1 MPPNINPG
9 HAARRTS
16 TPGGTHPGVS
26 RMNWKNTDRL
36 GRRLVRL
43 PLSIARRAARVAMR
57 RGEVASAT
65 ALTTPISSPPVDPA
79 DNAADPRNVF
89 IKRVAEGKSFIDIG
103 GLSEVVYERV
113 SVAHAAG
120 ARDLA
125 LMDVEGPSCP
135 WWPQVRERLTGRG
148 VGECKF
154 ISGDIM
160 TSEVTTYDVVYS
172 SGVLYHLPSPVP
184 YLARLRQMT
193 RDYCILTSTTVP
205 TRLTVDRE
213 KLQLPSASMLVI
225 PALAGRERQLVV
237 EWFKRRGRDDVTYTE
252 ERFGGLRN
260 LTNYYPN
267 WFIPTV
273 AAFKAMAIC
282 AGFAIVDEGPVEAD
296 DLSYCLLL
304 RPD

>member
-1 MPPNINPG
+1 
-9 HAARRTS
+9 
-16 TPGGTHPGVS
+16 
-26 RMNWKNTDRL
+26 MNWKSTDRL

-43 PLSIARRAARVAMR
+43 PLSIARRVACVAKKH
-57 RGEVASAT
+57 GAVASAT
-65 ALTTPISSPPVDPA
+65 ATANPISSPSVDPA
-79 DNAADPRNVF
+79 DNTADPRNVF
-89 IKRVAEGKSFIDIG
+89 INRVAKGKSFIDIG
-103 GLSEVVYERV
+103 GLSEVVHERV
-113 SVAHAAG
+113 SVAHSAG
-120 ARDLA
+120 ASDLA

-135 WWPQVRERLTGRG
+135 WWPQVRERLTSRG

-160 TSEVTTYDVVYS
+160 TSEVSTYDIVYS
-172 SGVLYHLPSPVP
+172 SGVLYHLPAPIP

-193 RDYCILTSTTVP
+193 REYCILTSTTIP

-213 KLQLPSASMLVI
+213 ELHFPSASTLVV

-252 ERFGGLRN
+252 MDFGGLRN

-273 AAFKAMAIC
+273 AAFKAMATC
-282 AGFAIVDEGPVEAD
+282 AGFEIVDEGPVEPD

-304 RPD
+304 RPN